1 MAPIIYTPYD
11 HFLPTIIIYQC
22 SFPLVIKF
30 PCTQMAPIIYTPTVG
45 WACSHFSHL
54 YRSKIVH
61 FPRMQLVKRT
71 IRPKISKIV
80 PNTDFV
86 QFKKNNNKRSQTTKC
101 IYSSPPDDHVECTS
115 AGRTGE
121 RWPAW
126 STIGRVTRLMVMI
139 DYIDDDDSD
148 DGGDK

>member
-1 MAPIIYTPYD
+1 MFLLVIFSTQMAPIIYCTPSD
-11 HFLPTIIIYQC
+11 HFLPLIIIYQC
-22 SFPLVIKF
+22 YFSLVITF

-61 FPRMQLVKRT
+61 FRT
-71 IRPKISKIV
+71 L
-80 PNTDFV
+80 
-86 QFKKNNNKRSQTTKC
+86 KKNNKRSQTSKC